1 MKFSVKTTLKAS
13 ALAGLGTIGPGIY
26 DTESPNFPNELK
38 EVLIAE
44 VNDPRGLVV
53 CIDPEDHNTVLE
65 PVLADVSTETLDDI
79 SSGEGKA
86 EEDLHD
92 TEPPLGAQDD
102 AATTTAEESA
112 PSPTKP
118 AKPRRITTKK

>member
-13 ALAGLGTIGPGIY
+13 SLAGLGTIGPGIY
-26 DTESPNFPNELK
+26 DTESPNFPAALK

-44 VNDPRGLVV
+44 VEDPRGLVV
-53 CIDPEDHNTVLE
+53 CIDPEDRLNIPE

-92 TEPPLGAQDD
+92 TEPPLGAQA
-102 AATTTAEESA
+102 AATTAEKSA